1 MAVAISIVDD
11 KIILTET
18 TDADGNDMADVAE
31 GIPVLDEIPSDLS
44 EFSDGQQFKVRDKIY
59 IVHEE

>member
-1 MAVAISIVDD
+1 MAVEISIVDD

-31 GIPVLDEIPSDLS
+31 GIPVLDEVPADLS
-44 EFSDGQQFKVRDKIY
+44 GYSDGQQFKVGDKIY